1 MAKDNKRDAEVGGKD
16 LARLERAELERAR
29 RLREALRENLRKR
42 KAAEPVSGEE
52 PDRMLRRTEP
62 LRGRGDAIKKP
73 DRRDS

>member
-1 MAKDNKRDAEVGGKD
+1 MAKDNKPGGPNGRKD
-16 LARLERAELERAR
+16 IARQERAEQERTR

-42 KAAEPVSGEE
+42 KAVEPVSVEGQ
-52 PDRMLRRTEP
+52 DRMLRRAEP